1 MDIFTWSIPFVVDKI
16 NSMLMLILKMGDDA
30 NQEEEIELNA
40 DEIKKIN
47 NYVNPQ
53 GQKQNQEIPKSN
65 II

>member
-47 NYVNPQ
+47 
-53 GQKQNQEIPKSN
+53 KSN
-65 II
+65 LITSL